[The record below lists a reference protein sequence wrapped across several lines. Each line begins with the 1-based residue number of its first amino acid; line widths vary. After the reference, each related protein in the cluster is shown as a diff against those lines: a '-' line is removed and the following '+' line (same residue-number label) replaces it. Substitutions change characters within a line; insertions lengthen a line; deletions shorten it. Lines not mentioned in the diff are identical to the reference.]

1 MTKYAKIGEEPQKGQ
16 SKKIWTVPIDEYR
29 KIDPKEY
36 FVTTGEATVKIDIL
50 LEDIKELSNE
60 LRKLKRQLIKTKGD
74 SDYLETCWESS
85 ELLIKKKEKRGK
97 H

>member
-16 SKKIWTVPIDEYR
+16 PKKIWTVPIDEYQ

-50 LEDIKELSNE
+50 LADIKELSNE